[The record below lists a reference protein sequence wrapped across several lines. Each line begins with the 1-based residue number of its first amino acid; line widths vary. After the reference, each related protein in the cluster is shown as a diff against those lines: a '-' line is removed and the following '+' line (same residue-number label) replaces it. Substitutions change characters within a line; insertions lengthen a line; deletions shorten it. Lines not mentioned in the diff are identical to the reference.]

1 MEKKEIDKFDKSNTI
16 VYTMR
21 WNIVKSSR
29 LKRIRGVSFEELIID
44 GKMIDIIDNPGRQG
58 QHMLVFEHKKYI
70 WITPC
75 VIEEKNVF
83 LKTLYPSRKYR
94 KFYKKGVSYEKV

>member
-1 MEKKEIDKFDKSNTI
+1 
-16 VYTMR
+16 
-21 WNIVKSSR
+21 
-29 LKRIRGVSFEELIID
+29 
-44 GKMIDIIDNPGRQG
+44 
-58 QHMLVFEHKKYI
+58 LVFEHKKYI